1 MTPSGADRRRARLAL
16 AAVLGVSIVLDAWGL
31 GWGLAGEYT
40 WAPDELLPSAVR
52 AGVETRFSHGWHEK
66 YGPFHYAVLAAAYE
80 PALVARR
87 LGLIH
92 ADGPDLDRLLV
103 LVGRIVSL
111 LMAAGTVWLVA
122 RCGAELGD
130 EWAGILGA
138 GFTALG
144 APFVYYA
151 KTANLDQPYL
161 FWFALSLLFYVRL
174 LGRHR
179 MADYLLFAASAAT
192 AVATKDQ
199 AYGLYLLTAPA
210 VVAALHAH
218 RRAQG
223 DPRLLATLAD
233 RRLLASAGLGLAML
247 LILDNVVFN
256 PVGFVDHL
264 HLIAG
269 PASHPFRMFANDV
282 AGHLGLMWQT
292 VRHLRFAMG
301 LPALLVCAGGVVA
314 AAARPRENVRW
325 LYLLVPPVSYVLT
338 FIHVVLY
345 GYDRFVLPLCVVLSL
360 FGGRLLARGLRSDPP
375 LRAGATALAAAVFSY
390 SLLYAAS
397 VDRLLVQDSRYAVER
412 WLALNAPAPALVA
425 AVGPSGYL
433 PRLDGLHWRPLGPS
447 VARLRQVQPD
457 YVVVNAD
464 YAARADPG
472 TGEREFYDGLLA
484 GRLGYRLVL
493 RERTSAGWSLIDP
506 AVLAEEHP
514 DRIFSNLDK
523 VDPEI
528 CVFRRERARGDAGP

>member
-1 MTPSGADRRRARLAL
+1 MTLVGAPRRRARLAL
-16 AAVLGVSIVLDAWGL
+16 AVVLGVSVVLDAWGL
-31 GWGLAGEYT
+31 GWGLAGDYT

-52 AGVETRFSHGWHEK
+52 SGVETRFSHGWHEK
-66 YGPFHYAVLAAAYE
+66 YGPFQYAVLAAAYE
-80 PALVARR
+80 PVLVARR
-87 LGLIH
+87 LGLIR

-111 LMAAGTVWLVA
+111 LMAAGTVGLVA
-122 RCGAELGD
+122 RCGAELGE

-138 GFTALG
+138 GFTALS

-151 KTANLDQPYL
+151 KTTNLDQPYL

-179 MADYLLFAASAAT
+179 MADYLLFAASAAA

-199 AYGLYLLTAPA
+199 AYGLYLLTGPA

-233 RRLLASAGLGLAML
+233 RRLVATAGLGLAML
-247 LILDNVVFN
+247 LLLDNVVFN

-264 HLIAG
+264 RLIAG
-269 PASHPFRMFANDV
+269 PASHPFRMFSNDLP
-282 AGHLGLMWQT
+282 GHLGLMRQT

-314 AAARPRENVRW
+314 AAARPRQNVRW
-325 LYLLVPPVSYVLT
+325 LYLLVPAVSYVLT
-338 FIHVVLY
+338 FLHVVLY

-360 FGGRLLARGLRSDPP
+360 FGGRLLAEGLRSAPP
-375 LRAGATALAAAVFSY
+375 LPAAASALAAAVFSY

-397 VDRLLVQDSRYAVER
+397 VDRLLVHDSRYTVER
-412 WLALNAPAPALVA
+412 WLARNVPAPALVA

-433 PRLDGLHWRPLGPS
+433 PRLDGLRWRPLGPS
-447 VARLRQVQPD
+447 VARLRHVDPD

-472 TGEREFYDGLLA
+472 TGERALYDGLFA

-493 RERTSAGWSLIDP
+493 RERTSAAWSLIDP
-506 AVLAEEHP
+506 AALAQEHP

-523 VDPEI
+523 VNPEI
-528 CVFRRERARGDAGP
+528 CVFRRERER